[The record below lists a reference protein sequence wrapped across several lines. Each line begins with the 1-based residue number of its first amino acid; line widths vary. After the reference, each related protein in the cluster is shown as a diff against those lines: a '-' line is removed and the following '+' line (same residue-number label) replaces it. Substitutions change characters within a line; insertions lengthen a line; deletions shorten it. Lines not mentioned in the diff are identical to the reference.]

1 MCSILDL
8 IFQYFSCKAS
18 PFLFFKSNIILTVTN
33 FYQGSQK
40 CNFIHLKLT
49 LSITAFEQGGCFEE
63 TNPRLLPGQAG
74 KWEAWMKGEDGKP
87 NNSPAT
93 CKKFCEGFRYYGVQY
108 TNQCFCG
115 NNLHGDLKM
124 MPESQC
130 NQVCPGDASQK
141 CGAADRMNLY
151 EAPPVSSK

>member
-1 MCSILDL
+1 M
-8 IFQYFSCKAS
+8 
-18 PFLFFKSNIILTVTN
+18 FFESKITLMVT

-87 NNSPAT
+87 NNSPAN

-130 NQVCPGDASQK
+130 SQVCPGDASKK
-141 CGAADRMNLY
+141 CGAGGRMNLY
-151 EAPPVSSK
+151 QAPPGSSK